1 MKTFTLSP
9 FKNFK
14 CTGGEC
20 KHNCCLKWQIDVDS
34 RTLKKYRAD
43 KSDFSET
50 LKNGVDFNSSR
61 LKMHKKRCVFLNRD
75 NLCDIIIN
83 LGENALCQVCK
94 DHPRYRNFFSAFTEI
109 GYGLCCEEAAREL
122 LTHKGN
128 ISPVLIFD
136 DGKPSKRLS
145 KRAEAFEKEKLA
157 FRKNALEIIEN
168 RNYTFDKRM
177 AELVEICDIDVFEVV
192 LYPWKKTFLKLER
205 LSESW
210 TKRLEATQFLST
222 LFPEKN
228 AVYFERLAYYFIHR
242 HVSAAEDKIDLRTR
256 LLFCFISLA
265 AINSICSSLLSEADE
280 YPIDLL
286 ADVAREYSAEIE
298 YSDDNVNALLD
309 TLDGFIKINF

>member
-50 LKNGVDFNSSR
+50 LKNGVDFNSSQ
-61 LKMHKKRCVFLNRD
+61 LKMRKKRCVFLNRD

-83 LGENALCQVCK
+83 LGEDALCQVCK

-109 GYGLCCEEAAREL
+109 GYGLCCEEAIREL
-122 LTHKGN
+122 LTCKDN

-136 DGKPSKRLS
+136 DGKPSERLS

-157 FRKNALEIIEN
+157 FRENALKIIEN

-177 AELVEICDIDVFEVV
+177 SELVEICDIDVFDVV

-228 AVYFERLAYYFIHR
+228 AVYFERFAYYFIHR
-242 HVSAAEDKIDLRTR
+242 HVSAAEDKVDLRTR

-280 YPIDLL
+280 YPIELL
-286 ADVAREYSAEIE
+286 AGVAREYSAEIE

-309 TLDGFIKINF
+309 ILDGFIKINF